1 MKEHELLDDF
11 NSILEKILRE
21 GARKMLQ
28 QAIEN
33 EIDEYLLL
41 HQEKDDNHHRIVK
54 RNGYLPSREILTGIG
69 PIEIRKP
76 RIRGT
81 NFSSYILPRYMR
93 RVPSIDALI
102 PALYLKGIST
112 GNMEEALKAILGEH
126 VIGLSSTNITRLKES
141 WEKDYDLWITRS
153 LSNKRYCYF
162 WADGIY
168 FNVRLSEERP
178 CLLVI
183 IGALENGTKEVVA
196 IHDGIRESK
205 LSWKEVL
212 QDLKARGL
220 KESPLLA
227 IGDGALGFWAALEE
241 EFPSCKHQRCWVHKT
256 ANVLDKMTKSV
267 QPHAKKLI
275 HEMYMAPTKERGYQA
290 FNHFINLY
298 EAKYLKACEC
308 LQKDKNKLF
317 TFYEFPAIHWQHIRT
332 TNPIEST
339 FATVRHRTNQTKG
352 CGSRRAT
359 LSMVFQLAKEAEK
372 CWRKLRG
379 HELLQKV
386 ISGVIFKDGEE
397 VKKVA

>member
-69 PIEIRKP
+69 PLEIRKP

-141 WEKDYDLWITRS
+141 WEKDYDVWITRS

-386 ISGVIFKDGEE
+386 ISGIIFKDGEE